1 MRLVAVREVHSRA
14 ADADTFVR
22 FTGHKGVMAHRI
34 LLVEADRTPAMVA
47 EEALAADGH
56 RVAWVDS
63 FKDTLRLANAQRP
76 DLLVAALRLG
86 AYNGLH
92 LLLRLRASDPD
103 LPVVITAEPSDL
115 SADVTLFHA
124 TFVAKPIQSG
134 QLREAVSALLVGRL
148 PRDPDCE
155 RAWPRRRAEL
165 PGTVKRTSVRVVELS
180 YNGMRLKLPSSVGIG
195 RGSIEIGFPT
205 LGVSV
210 PIKPRWTATTHDGG
224 TFCGAEVAP
233 DGADAMRHWRWIVD
247 SLGSLN

>member
-1 MRLVAVREVHSRA
+1 MSRGRGVIRMDHGIYDSLRRKLTVFRSRVCYLRLVAVREVHSRP

-103 LPVVITAEPSDL
+103 
-115 SADVTLFHA
+115 
-124 TFVAKPIQSG
+124 
-134 QLREAVSALLVGRL
+134 
-148 PRDPDCE
+148 CE

-165 PGTVKRTSVRVVELS
+165 PGTVKKTSVRVVELS
-180 YNGMRLKLPSSVGIG
+180 YNGIRLRLPSSVGIG
-195 RGSIEIGFPT
+195 RGSTEIGFPT

-210 PIKPRWTATTHDGG
+210 PIKPRWTAATHDGG

>member
-1 MRLVAVREVHSRA
+1 MS
-14 ADADTFVR
+14 
-22 FTGHKGVMAHRI
+22 HRI
-34 LLVEADRTPAMVA
+34 LLVEADRTPAAIA

-63 FKDTLRLANAQRP
+63 FKDTIRLASAQRP
-76 DLLVAALRLG
+76 DLMVAALRLG

-92 LLLRLRASDPD
+92 LLLRLRAADPD

-115 SADVTLFHA
+115 TPDVSLFQA

-134 QLREAVSALLVGRL
+134 QLRQAVSALLVGRL

-155 RAWPRRRAEL
+155 RAWARKRAEL
-165 PGTVKRTSVRVVELS
+165 PVTVKQASARVVELS
-180 YNGMRLKLPSSVGIG
+180 YGGVRLKLPQSVGMG
-195 RGSIEIGFPT
+195 RSAIEIGFPT

-210 PIKPRWTATTHDGG
+210 PIKPRWTTPSHDGG
-224 TFCGAEVAP
+224 MVCGAEVVP
-233 DGADAMRHWRWIVD
+233 EGADAMRHWRWIVD

>member
-1 MRLVAVREVHSRA
+1 
-14 ADADTFVR
+14 
-22 FTGHKGVMAHRI
+22 MAHRI

-63 FKDTLRLANAQRP
+63 FKDTIRLAAAQRP
-76 DLLVAALRLG
+76 DLLIAALRLG

-92 LLLRLRASDPD
+92 LLLRLRAADPD

-115 SADVTLFHA
+115 TPDVTLFQA

-134 QLREAVSALLVGRL
+134 ELREAVAALLAGRT

-155 RAWPRRRAEL
+155 RAWPRKRAEL
-165 PGTVKRTSVRVVELS
+165 PATVRHSSARVVELS
-180 YNGMRLKLPSSVGIG
+180 YGGMRLKLPKTVGLG
-195 RGSIEIGFPT
+195 RAGMEIGFPT
-205 LGVSV
+205 LGMSV
-210 PIKPRWTATTHDGG
+210 PIKPRWTAASHDGE
-224 TFCGAEVAP
+224 TLCGAEVTP
-233 DGADAMRHWRWIVD
+233 DGADAVRHWRWIVD